1 MLRLKVYSVKNRNR
15 NQCKETRPFNDL
27 IASFLLTSIIKKRK
41 NNKTLQT
48 NTESITIKRTIIPSF
63 WWLPQSRTLLNVFLL
78 FSFFAMHN
86 AQCKWTMGKS
96 DKKHHENCKD
106 DWFLHPSHCIGH
118 YLSKYLKSSVCCC
131 LIFAGLQKCKNTVT
145 PRPDIPPQSYFFFF
159 PIYSKDPNWFGNGV
173 PFR

>member
-1 MLRLKVYSVKNRNR
+1 MLRLKVYSVKIRNR

-27 IASFLLTSIIKKRK
+27 IASFLLTSIIKKQK
-41 NNKTLQT
+41 K
-48 NTESITIKRTIIPSF
+48 TIKLCKPILSQSQLSVPSYHHSGDCHKAALY
-63 WWLPQSRTLLNVFLL
+63 WM
-78 FSFFAMHN
+78 FSFYLASLQCTMHN
-86 AQCKWTMGKS
+86 ANEQW
-96 DKKHHENCKD
+96 NCKH

-131 LIFAGLQKCKNTVT
+131 LIFASLQKCKNTVT

-159 PIYSKDPNWFGNGV
+159 PIYSEVPNWFGNGV

>member
-1 MLRLKVYSVKNRNR
+1 MLRLKVYSVKKIEIAINA
-15 NQCKETRPFNDL
+15 KRPGL

-63 WWLPQSRTLLNVFLL
+63 WWLPQSCTLLNVFLL

-96 DKKHHENCKD
+96 DKKHHENCKH

-118 YLSKYLKSSVCCC
+118 YWSKYEKSSVLCCC
-131 LIFAGLQKCKNTVT
+131 LILAGLQKCKNTVT

-159 PIYSKDPNWFGNGV
+159 PIYSEVPNWFGNGV

>member
-78 FSFFAMHN
+78 FSFFAMRN

-96 DKKHHENCKD
+96 DKKHHENCKH

-118 YLSKYLKSSVCCC
+118 YLSKYEKNSVCCC

-159 PIYSKDPNWFGNGV
+159 PIYSEVPNWFGNGV

>member
-106 DWFLHPSHCIGH
+106 DHSAPEQWPIEKKTSTPKIHPNE
-118 YLSKYLKSSVCCC
+118 SV
-131 LIFAGLQKCKNTVT
+131 LLLYI
-145 PRPDIPPQSYFFFF
+145 DI
-159 PIYSKDPNWFGNGV
+159 
-173 PFR
+173 